1 VSVNIECVT
10 EIAAAPRR
18 VFDISLNVDAH
29 VASMGRSREKV
40 VAGVLA
46 GQLTLGQEVTW
57 RAWHFGVP
65 WTMTNRITALDSP
78 RGITDEQVRGPFASF
93 RHIHI
98 FEPVSDEK
106 LVGGV
111 ATRMTDQVTFS
122 APLGPVGGLA
132 ERTFLRRYMHHLFMM
147 RNQFLQTALQADT
160 GFIGD

>member
-1 VSVNIECVT
+1 MSVNIQCVT

-18 VFDISLNVDAH
+18 VFDISLNVGAH
-29 VASMGRSREKV
+29 VASMGKSHEKV

-57 RAWHFGVP
+57 RAWHFGIP
-65 WTMTNRITALDSP
+65 WTMTSRVTALDSP
-78 RGITDEQVRGPFASF
+78 RSFTDEQVKGPFASF
-93 RHIHI
+93 RHVHI
-98 FEPVSDEK
+98 FEPVTDEG

-122 APLGPVGGLA
+122 APLGPLGGLA
-132 ERTFLRRYMHHLFMM
+132 ERTFLQRHMRQLFMM
-147 RNQFLQTALQADT
+147 RNQFLQSALQADT